1 MSVLERERELIL
13 MALDQ
18 IWKNYVEKSLSSV
31 IGLAHPRPDS
41 IGQITVGS
49 RSECVL
55 FEARPPYPFFCSV
68 QSQKLK
74 RTENKR
80 DIFNTVLPVLPIE
93 SFRKFNILL
102 EKKVHA

>member
-55 FEARPPYPFFCSV
+55 FEARPPYPFFV
-68 QSQKLK
+68 QSNLK
-74 RTENKR
+74 SSNE
-80 DIFNTVLPVLPIE
+80 
-93 SFRKFNILL
+93 RKTREISSILYYL
-102 EKKVHA
+102 YYL